1 MRIGLGIGLN
11 RYRKVGGPVIAEGDP
26 FESITPV
33 GQYDSV
39 ESAQTDGAS
48 SGDYFTTTSDNVY
61 GLPESIL
68 MRVPTFTS
76 YSSATA
82 GYNAVGGNVVFELS
96 QNNAQGYPFGT
107 SMITYPAAA
116 YNNDTEAG
124 IGGVQ
129 VNDLYALNDFNFGKL
144 IKQRTA

>member
-11 RYRKVGGPVIAEGDP
+11 SFRKAVGSVIAEGDP

-39 ESAQTDGAS
+39 ESAETDGAS

-61 GLPESIL
+61 GLPESVL

-82 GYNAVGGNVVFELS
+82 GYSAVGGNVVFELS
-96 QNNAQGYPFGT
+96 QSNAHGYPFGT
-107 SMITYPAAA
+107 SIITYPAAA
-116 YNNDTEAG
+116 YNNDSEAV

>member
-11 RYRKVGGPVIAEGDP
+11 RFRKAVGPVIAEGDP

-39 ESAQTDGAS
+39 KSAETDGAS

-61 GLPESIL
+61 GLPESVL

-76 YSSATA
+76 YNSFSD
-82 GYNAVGGNVVFELS
+82 GYKGVGGNIVFQLS
-96 QNNAQGYPFGT
+96 EANAHGYPFGT
-107 SMITYPAAA
+107 SIITYPAAA
-116 YNNDTEAG
+116 YNNDIEAG
-124 IGGVQ
+124 MGGVQ
-129 VNDLYALNDFNFGKL
+129 VNDLYALNDFNFGNL